1 MGFQF
6 ELDLNCK
13 SLFLQSLAYW
23 NYCQCL
29 LGMCFS
35 VVLSVG
41 SVFEVYNSMVG
52 VIAGQLGFLRLNP

>member
-13 SLFLQSLAYW
+13 SLFLQSLACW

-35 VVLSVG
+35 VVPSVG
-41 SVFEVYNSMVG
+41 SAFEVYNSMVG